1 MSFFGALD
9 VSATALTAQRFR
21 MDLIS
26 QNIANAQTT
35 RTSEGGAYRRKLAVF
50 KEITDFDSAL
60 SDALGSISTSG
71 TSTPGYGVRV
81 AEIATD
87 TQGGT
92 RVYDPGHPDADLDG
106 YVVMPNVNIVEEM
119 VDMIS
124 ASRSYEA
131 GVTVIN
137 STKSMIARTMELGR

>member
-1 MSFFGALD
+1 
-9 VSATALTAQRFR
+9 

-35 RTSEGGAYRRKLAVF
+35 RTSEGGAYRRRQPVF
-50 KEITDFDSAL
+50 QEITGFN
-60 SDALGSISTSG
+60 DALDNALNLIGASG
-71 TSTPGYGVRV
+71 TPTHGYGVRV

-87 TQGGT
+87 SREGS
-92 RVYDPGHPDADLDG
+92 RVYDPGHPDADFDG
-106 YVVMPNVNIVEEM
+106 YLVMPNVNIVEEM

-131 GVTVIN
+131 GVTAIN
-137 STKSMIARTMELGR
+137 STKAMISKTMEIGR